1 VFDVVIAAGG
11 YTRSTPLLADIESAG
26 VLQEGK
32 VTVDAEYRVSFR
44 KNAVARDTGLWVLG
58 SLEQGELRDE
68 EMGFAVERG
77 ARLLESV
84 VECVGNGD
92 ENSRGEVAML

>member
-1 VFDVVIAAGG
+1 
-11 YTRSTPLLADIESAG
+11 
-26 VLQEGK
+26 
-32 VTVDAEYRVSFR
+32 
-44 KNAVARDTGLWVLG
+44 VARDTGLWVLG
-58 SLEQGELRDE
+58 SLEHGELRDE